1 MKKKIY
7 LNPNSSKGNIV
18 TEIFINNS
26 GGNIMEVVDI
36 YGLNFQSNTKIPLY
50 SMSVSAGVPIPVD
63 NDIDSTIDLNE
74 FLIRHPAT
82 TFFAHVTGDNL
93 EESGIYDGDI
103 LIVDTSMKPR
113 DGNIVVVELR
123 NNLSVKIY
131 REFNE
136 QVYLQTDKEHF
147 LPMKIDKDFEFNVI
161 GIVNKVIHS
170 I

>member
-1 MKKKIY
+1 
-7 LNPNSSKGNIV
+7 
-18 TEIFINNS
+18 
-26 GGNIMEVVDI
+26 
-36 YGLNFQSNTKIPLY
+36 
-50 SMSVSAGVPIPVD
+50 
-63 NDIDSTIDLNE
+63 
-74 FLIRHPAT
+74 
-82 TFFAHVTGDNL
+82 
-93 EESGIYDGDI
+93 
-103 LIVDTSMKPR
+103 MKPR

-136 QVYLQTDKEHF
+136 QVYLPTATEHF